1 MKDLLAKWNRISLV
15 KQIILGLAVG
25 IVLAVTVPDK
35 FVFSDLSHAISEIVR
50 FVIKFAPLGVMGL
63 VFNAIC

>member
-50 FVIKFAPLGVMGL
+50 FVIKFDPLGVMGL